1 MDAKSMHDILHALMG
16 QVVTVVNPQSYIP
29 TLTGYKID
37 VETYKAKIVSYE
49 DNTLKVLTEYMR
61 DPHKKV
67 KEKVYQ
73 FVPREQIKRV
83 TVSQT
88 ERFITL

>member
-1 MDAKSMHDILHALMG
+1 MDAKSLKEILQALTG
-16 QVVTVVNPQSYIP
+16 QVVTIVNPQSYIP

-37 VETYKAKIVSYE
+37 VETYKAKIISFE
-49 DNTLKVLTEYMR
+49 DDTLKILTEYLR
-61 DPHKKV
+61 DPHKKL

-73 FVPREQIKRV
+73 FVPREQVKRV
-83 TVSQT
+83 TVSQS

>member
-1 MDAKSMHDILHALMG
+1 MDAKSMNDILQALMG

-37 VETYKAKIVSYE
+37 VETYKAKVVSYE